1 MGTAASTLRSFLIQ
15 HKEAV
20 LKRAPLHGN
29 KYIKFETYELKLY
42 RLTSKMII
50 TKNNQGVKIMTDHR
64 LCTLIW
70 VRMAR
75 FVQHSN
81 RLSNEFLKQYGLTA
95 AQFDVLS
102 QIQAAEPLTQ
112 QELAQRLT
120 VTNGGISRM
129 LARLEQEGLIIR
141 KQKWREKHIEL
152 SPKGK
157 ELLAEVVPQQVQFQA
172 TLFNEVLS
180 AEEKKEL
187 YRLVTKLQKHSL
199 QKLNEVYDQ

>member
-1 MGTAASTLRSFLIQ
+1 
-15 HKEAV
+15 
-20 LKRAPLHGN
+20 
-29 KYIKFETYELKLY
+29 
-42 RLTSKMII
+42 
-50 TKNNQGVKIMTDHR
+50 MTDHR
-64 LCTLIW
+64 LSTLIW

-157 ELLAEVVPQQVQFQA
+157 ELLTEVVPQQVQFQA

>member
-1 MGTAASTLRSFLIQ
+1 
-15 HKEAV
+15 
-20 LKRAPLHGN
+20 
-29 KYIKFETYELKLY
+29 
-42 RLTSKMII
+42 
-50 TKNNQGVKIMTDHR
+50 MTDHR

-199 QKLNEVYDQ
+199 QKLNEVYD

>member
-1 MGTAASTLRSFLIQ
+1 
-15 HKEAV
+15 
-20 LKRAPLHGN
+20 
-29 KYIKFETYELKLY
+29 
-42 RLTSKMII
+42 
-50 TKNNQGVKIMTDHR
+50 MTDHR
-64 LCTLIW
+64 LSTLIW

>member
-1 MGTAASTLRSFLIQ
+1 
-15 HKEAV
+15 
-20 LKRAPLHGN
+20 
-29 KYIKFETYELKLY
+29 
-42 RLTSKMII
+42 
-50 TKNNQGVKIMTDHR
+50 MTDHR

>member
-1 MGTAASTLRSFLIQ
+1 
-15 HKEAV
+15 
-20 LKRAPLHGN
+20 
-29 KYIKFETYELKLY
+29 
-42 RLTSKMII
+42 
-50 TKNNQGVKIMTDHR
+50 MTDHR
-64 LCTLIW
+64 LSTLIW

-199 QKLNEVYDQ
+199 QKLNEVYD